1 MKAGVKNLDASQSGD
16 IELADAIFALEP
28 RADILHRMVEWQLA
42 KRRAGTHKVKNRSE
56 INMTTKKFG
65 RQKGGGTARHGARSA
80 NIFRGGGVAH
90 GPTPRSH
97 ATDLPK
103 KVRKLALRHAL
114 SAKAQDQ
121 SLFILEDAKLDTA
134 KTSGLRDALAKLGFS
149 NALFID
155 GAEVDANFLM
165 AARNIPHIDVLPCQG
180 ANVYDILRREKL
192 ILTRAAVAQL
202 EARLK

>member
-1 MKAGVKNLDASQSGD
+1 MKADVKKLDASSAGD
-16 IELADAIFALEP
+16 IELADDIFALEP
-28 RADILHRMVEWQLA
+28 RADILHRMVVYQLA

-65 RQKGGGTARHGARSA
+65 KQKGGGTARHGARSA

-121 SLFILEDAKLDTA
+121 SLFILEDVKLDTA
-134 KTSGLRDALAKLGFS
+134 KTSGLRDVMLKLGFS

-155 GAEVDANFLM
+155 GAAVDANFLM
-165 AARNIPHIDVLPCQG
+165 ASRNLPHIDVLPEQG
-180 ANVYDILRREKL
+180 ANVYDILRRDKL
-192 ILTRAAVAQL
+192 VLTRAAVALL

>member
-1 MKAGVKNLDASQSGD
+1 MKAQVKNLDTSAAGE
-16 IELADAIFALEP
+16 IELSDDIFALEP
-28 RADILHRMVEWQLA
+28 RADILHRMVIWQLA

-65 RQKGGGTARHGARSA
+65 KQKGGGTARHGARSA

-114 SAKAQDQ
+114 SAKCRDQ
-121 SLFILEDAKLDTA
+121 SLFIVEDAKLAAA
-134 KTSGLRDALAKLGFS
+134 KTSGLLDVLARLGF
-149 NALFID
+149 NDALFID
-155 GAEVDANFLM
+155 GVEVDNNMLL
-165 AARNIPHIDVLPCQG
+165 AARNIPGVDVLPSQG
-180 ANVYDILRREKL
+180 ANVYDILRRKQL
-192 ILTRAAVAQL
+192 VLTRAAVAQL

>member
-1 MKAGVKNLDASQSGD
+1 MKAEVKNLDASHAGD
-16 IELADAIFALEP
+16 IELADTVFALEP
-28 RADILHRMVEWQLA
+28 RADILHRMVVWQLA

-65 RQKGGGTARHGARSA
+65 KQKGGGTARHGARSA

-97 ATDLPK
+97 ETDLPK

-114 SAKAQDQ
+114 SAKVQD
-121 SLFILEDAKLDTA
+121 SALFILEDTKLSMA
-134 KTSGLRDALAKLGFS
+134 KTSGLRDVLIKLGFS

-155 GAEVDANFLM
+155 GAVVDANFLM
-165 AARNIPHIDVLPCQG
+165 ASRNLPHIDVLPCQG
-180 ANVYDILRREKL
+180 ANVYDILRRDKL
-192 ILTRAAVAQL
+192 VLTRAAVAQL

>member
-1 MKAGVKNLDASQSGD
+1 MKADVKKLDASSAGD
-16 IELADAIFALEP
+16 IDLADDVFGLEP
-28 RADILHRMVEWQLA
+28 RADILHRMVVWQLA

-103 KVRKLALRHAL
+103 KVRKMALRHAL

-121 SLFILEDAKLDTA
+121 SLFILEDARLDTA
-134 KTSGLRDALAKLGFS
+134 KTSGLRDALIKLGFN

-165 AARNIPHIDVLPCQG
+165 ASRNLPHIDVLPGQG
-180 ANVYDILRREKL
+180 ANVYDILRRDKL
-192 ILTRAAVAQL
+192 VLTRAAVALL

>member
-1 MKAGVKNLDASQSGD
+1 
-16 IELADAIFALEP
+16 
-28 RADILHRMVEWQLA
+28 
-42 KRRAGTHKVKNRSE
+42 
-56 INMTTKKFG
+56 MTTKKFG

>member
-1 MKAGVKNLDASQSGD
+1 MKAQVKNLDASVAGE
-16 IELADAIFALEP
+16 IELSDDIFALEP
-28 RADILHRMVEWQLA
+28 RADILHRMVVWQLA

-56 INMTTKKFG
+56 INLTTKKFG
-65 RQKGGGTARHGARSA
+65 KQKGGGTARHGARSA

-114 SAKAQDQ
+114 SAKFRDA
-121 SLFILEDAKLDTA
+121 SLFIVEDAKLNAA
-134 KTSGLRDALAKLGFS
+134 KTSGLLDVLAKLGF
-149 NALFID
+149 NDALFID
-155 GAEVDANFLM
+155 GAEVDTNMLL
-165 AARNIPHIDVLPCQG
+165 AARNIPGVDVLPSQG
-180 ANVYDILRREKL
+180 ANVYDILRRKQL
-192 ILTRAAVAQL
+192 VLTRAAVAQL

>member
-1 MKAGVKNLDASQSGD
+1 MKAEVKNLDASNAGD
-16 IELADAIFALEP
+16 IDLADDIFALEP
-28 RADILHRMVEWQLA
+28 RADILHRMVVYQLA

-65 RQKGGGTARHGARSA
+65 KQKGGGTARHGARSA

-114 SAKAQDQ
+114 SAKVQDQ
-121 SLFILEDAKLDTA
+121 SLFILEDARLGSA
-134 KTSGLRDALAKLGFS
+134 KTSGLRDVLAKLGFS

-155 GAEVDANFLM
+155 GTEVDANFLM
-165 AARNIPHIDVLPCQG
+165 AARNLPNVDVLPSQG
-180 ANVYDILRREKL
+180 ANVYDILRRDKL
-192 ILTRAAVAQL
+192 VLTRAAVAQL
-202 EARLK
+202 EERLK

>member
-1 MKAGVKNLDASQSGD
+1 MKAEVKSLDAGNAGD

-28 RADILHRMVEWQLA
+28 RADILHRVVVWQLA
-42 KRRAGTHKVKNRSE
+42 KRRAGTHKVKIRSE
-56 INMTTKKFG
+56 IKMTTKKFG

-90 GPTPRSH
+90 GPVPRSH
-97 ATDLPK
+97 ATDLQK

-114 SAKAQDQ
+114 SAKLQDE
-121 SLFILEDAKLDTA
+121 SLFVVEDTKLSTA
-134 KTSGLRDALAKLGFS
+134 KTSGLREKLIKLGFS

-165 AARNIPHIDVLPCQG
+165 AVRNIPHIDVLPSQG
-180 ANVYDILRREKL
+180 ANVYDILRHDKL
-192 ILTRAAVAQL
+192 VLTRAAVAQL